1 MCMKKKIIKNT
12 VIGNKLSRLREA
24 KGMSARALSLE
35 LGFSE
40 NYISQIE
47 SGYAKPSYNII
58 VSLSDYFGI
67 KIGDLFDDKTEYP
80 IQYKE
85 LIEELNKLDS
95 QELEKV
101 VDFVKLITIHK
112 K

>member
-1 MCMKKKIIKNT
+1 MDDLKAYIAQKISNLRGAKN
-12 VIGNKLSRLREA
+12 ISARKLSQDL
-24 KGMSARALSLE
+24 L
-35 LGFSE
+35 LGD
-40 NYISQIE
+40 NYINQIE
-47 SGYAKPSYNII
+47 NKQSIPSIQNLVKICNYFDMNIA
-58 VSLSDYFGI
+58 DF
-67 KIGDLFDDKTEYP
+67 FDDKTEYP

-85 LIEELNKLDS
+85 LIQELNKLDS